1 MASRVA
7 FIESG
12 RRGAHGGDLVRRLDR
27 LGTDAAARQAVG
39 RLVRDLAGATDLPA
53 PTDLLTLIERQGRLP
68 TLAYGRR
75 VPGHSLWVWYLAT
88 DEQLQIVGLTSA
100 PHDV

>member
-7 FIESG
+7 FI
-12 RRGAHGGDLVRRLDR
+12 GDLVRRLDS
-27 LGTDAAARQAVG
+27 LGTDAATRHAVG
-39 RLVRDLAGATDLPA
+39 RLVRDLAGDADLPA
-53 PTDLLTLIERQGRLP
+53 PTDVLTLIDRLGRLP

-88 DEQLQIVGLTSA
+88 DEHLQIVGLTRA
-100 PHDV
+100 PRDV